1 MMRNQG
7 DYWIEERLVGD
18 ALSEYMDRVDATRD
32 LWPGIRERV
41 VNRRRTGFPVFA
53 RVMVAAA
60 FVSVLVA
67 LFMVR
72 PWSTSNDS
80 MSPFTALAHAYDGL
94 VSLET
99 VRYRVDG
106 TDSLGQRY
114 VSLHQVDLV
123 DHIHYRAIWGGAD
136 PTGDAPSGESVTVD
150 DKAYDRDRTGDGE
163 WVLSRVTSGWAP
175 FGDFGGLPWRLGDIE
190 DRFDRVEL
198 VGDVEIGGRSTV
210 QYRASRRDEPTRKS
224 GYEVVE
230 YETESGEPRKAETVH
245 RGTDDYAVYI
255 DTIDLWV
262 TPADGRLIKVDWTL
276 VEQAPSRPADF
287 DERDWCHG
295 LGEFADA
302 QHTYRPTSGPRDQFR
317 IFDTPPDSDA
327 FELAKVVCWNDGRI
341 EGRVVWGRSL
351 AEQTGQ
357 DFWIRWVYT
366 FTGFNEPL
374 ELPDDLP

>member
-1 MMRNQG
+1 MRNQG

-18 ALSEYMDRVDATRD
+18 VLSDYMDRVDATRD
-32 LWPGIRERV
+32 LWPGIRDRLV
-41 VNRRRTGFPVFA
+41 KRRRTGFPVFA

-60 FVSVLVA
+60 FVSVLVV
-67 LFMVR
+67 LFIVR

-80 MSPFTALAHAYDGL
+80 MSPFTAVAHAYDGL

-114 VSLHQVDLV
+114 VSLHQVDMV
-123 DHIHYRAIWGGAD
+123 DRIHYWSMWGGAD
-136 PTGDAPSGESVTVD
+136 PSDDTPSGESIIVD
-150 DKAYDRDRTGDGE
+150 GNAYDRDRTGDRE
-163 WVLSRVTSGWAP
+163 WIFARETRGWAP
-175 FGDFGGLPWRLGDIE
+175 FGDFGGLPWRLGDVE

-198 VGDVEIGGRSTV
+198 VGDIEIDGRPAA
-210 QYRASRRDEPTRKS
+210 QYRASRRVEPTRKS
-224 GYEVVE
+224 GYAVVE

-245 RGTDDYAVYI
+245 RGADDYAVYI

-262 TPADGRLIKVDWTL
+262 TPDDGRLIKVDWTL
-276 VEQAPSRPADF
+276 VEQAPSPPADF

-295 LGEFADA
+295 LGEFVDA
-302 QHTYRPTSGPRDQFR
+302 QNTYRPTSGPRDQFR
-317 IFDTPPDSDA
+317 TFDTPPDSDA
-327 FELAKVVCWNDGRI
+327 FELAKVVCWNDGRT